1 MTERVCVFID
11 GSNFYHACRSQL
23 GRTDIRIGDL
33 ARWLVGA
40 ERTLIRTYYYNCPLP
55 PDAPEEARRSQN
67 RFFNAL
73 HRTPYLELRLGRLA
87 QRESTCP
94 SCRARQVRWVEKGVD
109 MKIGIDMAQGA
120 ARGLFDT
127 AVLVSG
133 DADLAE
139 AVRATKDTGR
149 HVEVASFAGHFADEL
164 AQAADVSR
172 LLTAP
177 DLRRFIAR

>member
-1 MTERVCVFID
+1 MPERVCVFID
-11 GSNFYHACRSQL
+11 GSNFYHASRSQL

-73 HRTPYLELRLGRLA
+73 HRTPYLELRLGKLA

-94 SCRARQVRWVEKGVD
+94 SCRARQ
-109 MKIGIDMAQGA
+109 
-120 ARGLFDT
+120 
-127 AVLVSG
+127 
-133 DADLAE
+133 
-139 AVRATKDTGR
+139 
-149 HVEVASFAGHFADEL
+149 VEVASFAGHFADEL

-177 DLRRFIAR
+177 DLRPFLAR

>member
-23 GRTDIRIGDL
+23 GRADIRIGDL

-73 HRTPYLELRLGRLA
+73 HRTPYLELRLGKLA

-177 DLRRFIAR
+177 DLRAFLAR